1 MRQRATAPS
10 CDADRPPG
18 RVRPKRPSAGRVHS
32 EEAFDRDLETE
43 RVEAMPPL
51 IKGSDSGNQF
61 LCGKVRNS

>member
-1 MRQRATAPS
+1 MPIDLPAVSDRSGRALGVCMP
-10 CDADRPPG
+10 
-18 RVRPKRPSAGRVHS
+18 

-43 RVEAMPPL
+43 RVEAMAPL